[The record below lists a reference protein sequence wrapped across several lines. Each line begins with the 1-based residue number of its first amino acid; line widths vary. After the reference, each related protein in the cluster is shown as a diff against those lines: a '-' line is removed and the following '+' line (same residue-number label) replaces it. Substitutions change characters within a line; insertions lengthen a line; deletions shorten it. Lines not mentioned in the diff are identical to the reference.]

1 MFVLTD
7 ADFAAQLKI
16 GDHCHQHGIKF
27 INAYA
32 AGPLCTPTR
41 TAFITGRYPAKTP
54 VGLIEPLTGEKK
66 DTAFGLTTE
75 YPSLATLMKTGG
87 YETALIGKWH
97 LGFLPQHS
105 PVKNGCLR
113 RCVIV

>member
-1 MFVLTD
+1 MFCCTHKKLILHIILVILLLPVNAYPQSPRPNIIYIMTD
-7 ADFAAQLKI
+7 DMGY
-16 GDHCHQHGIKF
+16 GDLSSYGQKKYTTPHLDKLALQGIKF

-66 DTAFGLTTE
+66 RYRFW
-75 YPSLATLMKTGG
+75 
-87 YETALIGKWH
+87 I
-97 LGFLPQHS
+97 
-105 PVKNGCLR
+105 NN
-113 RCVIV
+113 